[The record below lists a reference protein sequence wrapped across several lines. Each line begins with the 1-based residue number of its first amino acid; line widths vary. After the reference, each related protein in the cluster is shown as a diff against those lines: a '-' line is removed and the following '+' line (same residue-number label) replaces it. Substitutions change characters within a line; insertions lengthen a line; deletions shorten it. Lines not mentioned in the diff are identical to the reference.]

1 MPPNR
6 SANQPAPSA
15 PPAQRSFDF
24 SRYLPYHLSFPVGA
38 VSRVLAEAMHSRFGL
53 KSAHWRIMAFLGSR
67 GPVSTR
73 DLANYLSTEKSAIS
87 RATSELIAR
96 GFVLRVLHPVDRRL
110 LMLHFSPKGK
120 RLFEQMSAVALDFED
135 ALLEH
140 VTPEEVAV
148 LDSALGKLRKA
159 ALAYEAANAK
169 VRRRRA
175 PPRSADAVEDAPAKP
190 RRRGAV
196 AGTKPD
202 A

>member
-1 MPPNR
+1 MSPPTGADQQAR
-6 SANQPAPSA
+6 PAASP
-15 PPAQRSFDF
+15 QRQFDF
-24 SRYLPYHLSFPVGA
+24 SRYLPYHLTFPVGA
-38 VSRVLAEAMHSRFGL
+38 VSRVLAEAMYSRFGL

-120 RLFEQMSAVALDFED
+120 RLFEQMGAVALDFED
-135 ALLEH
+135 TLLEH
-140 VTPEEVAV
+140 VTPEEIAV

-159 ALAYEAANAK
+159 ALDYEAANLK
-169 VRRRRA
+169 VGRRRA
-175 PPRSADAVEDAPAKP
+175 AKTAEASEDAPK
-190 RRRGAV
+190 RRRGRV
-196 AGTKPD
+196 SQV
-202 A
+202 

>member
-1 MPPNR
+1 MPPPNGADQQAR
-6 SANQPAPSA
+6 PAAS
-15 PPAQRSFDF
+15 AQRQFDF

-73 DLANYLSTEKSAIS
+73 DLASYLSTEKSAIS

-96 GFVLRVLHPVDRRL
+96 GYVLRVLHPVDRRL

-120 RLFEQMSAVALDFED
+120 RLFEQMTAVALDFED

-140 VTPEEVAV
+140 VTPEEITV

-159 ALAYEAANAK
+159 ALDYEAANLK
-169 VRRRRA
+169 VKRRRA
-175 PPRSADAVEDAPAKP
+175 AKP
-190 RRRGAV
+190 ADGAEEAPKARRGRIAR
-196 AGTKPD
+196 G
-202 A
+202 

>member
-1 MPPNR
+1 MPPPNG
-6 SANQPAPSA
+6 ANQQAPSA
-15 PPAQRSFDF
+15 ASAQRQFDF
-24 SRYLPYHLSFPVGA
+24 SRYLPYHLTFPVGA

-73 DLANYLSTEKSAIS
+73 DLASYLSTEKSAIS

-96 GFVLRVLHPVDRRL
+96 GYVLRVLHPVDRRL

-135 ALLEH
+135 TLLEH
-140 VTPEEVAV
+140 ITPEEIAV

-159 ALAYEAANAK
+159 ALAYEAANLK
-169 VRRRRA
+169 VKRRRA
-175 PPRSADAVEDAPAKP
+175 GKPAEAPEDAPKT
-190 RRRGAV
+190 RRGRV
-196 AGTKPD
+196 AQ